1 MIQVFL
7 LLALI
12 IIIFVIIKSRKE
24 ISVNRKYWI
33 RVFIGLVAGAILLR
47 YGQALFALLAI
58 IVPFILRNFGSI
70 SFLANL
76 FQKKQ
81 FANKAD
87 FNLNENMSKKEAAEI
102 LGVNINAS
110 ENQINAKY
118 KKLMKSLHPDKDGS
132 EYMSKLINKAKDT
145 LLKS

>member
-1 MIQVFL
+1 
-7 LLALI
+7 
-12 IIIFVIIKSRKE
+12 
-24 ISVNRKYWI
+24 
-33 RVFIGLVAGAILLR
+33 
-47 YGQALFALLAI
+47 
-58 IVPFILRNFGSI
+58 
-70 SFLANL
+70 
-76 FQKKQ
+76 
-81 FANKAD
+81 
-87 FNLNENMSKKEAAEI
+87 MSKKEAAEI